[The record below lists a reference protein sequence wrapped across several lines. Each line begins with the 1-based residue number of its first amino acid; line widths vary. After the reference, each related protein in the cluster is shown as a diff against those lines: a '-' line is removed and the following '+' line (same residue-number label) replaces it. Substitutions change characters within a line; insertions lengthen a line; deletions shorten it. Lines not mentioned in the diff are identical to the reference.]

1 MPFLQLTITLGS
13 IIYPII
19 FIRLEPSLGFGWT
32 TRITAFIM
40 LGTSIVT
47 VAGIR
52 SRKQPP
58 LNRRKVFDVGSFR
71 DSPFVCFCL
80 SLCFG
85 FMGLYV
91 LYFYIELYAMQE
103 CHMGES
109 LASYTIAMANA
120 GAGLGR
126 LGPNFLADRSG
137 PLNFYI
143 PFIFVTGLLAFCW
156 IAVHSSAGLIVFSIV
171 YGFFSASLVSLIGPI
186 TVEILTV
193 ILEIIG
199 IRLGMALAFGGVG
212 LLIGSPIAG
221 ALLTSSGWT
230 GQQVWAGSLVMACG
244 ACLVCVRGLK
254 YGWTNRSR
262 A

>member
-1 MPFLQLTITLGS
+1 
-13 IIYPII
+13 
-19 FIRLEPSLGFGWT
+19 
-32 TRITAFIM
+32 M

-52 SRKQPP
+52 QRKEPP
-58 LNRRKVFDVGSFR
+58 LKRRKVYDVESFR
-71 DSPFVCFCL
+71 DAPFMCFCL

-91 LYFYIELYAMQE
+91 LYFYVELYAMQE
-103 CHMGES
+103 CHMGET
-109 LASYTIAMANA
+109 LAPYTIAMANA
-120 GAGLGR
+120 GAALGR
-126 LGPNFLADRSG
+126 LGPNYLADRTG

-156 IAVHSSAGLIVFSIV
+156 MAVHNSAGLMIFSVV

-186 TVEILTV
+186 TVEISTKTSDV
-193 ILEIIG
+193 IG
-199 IRLGMALAFGGVG
+199 TRLGMALAFGGVG

-221 ALLTSSGWT
+221 ALLTSHGWV
-230 GQQVWAGSLVMACG
+230 GQQAWAGSLVMASG
-244 ACLVCVRGLK
+244 TCLFCVRGLK
-254 YGWTNRSR
+254 YGWTTRTR

>member
-1 MPFLQLTITLGS
+1 MPFSQLTNTLGS

-19 FIRLEPSLGFGWT
+19 FVRLEPSLGFGWA
-32 TRITAFIM
+32 TRIIAFIM
-40 LGTSIVT
+40 LGTSAVT

-52 SRKQPP
+52 SRKEPP
-58 LNRRKVFDVGSFR
+58 PKRRKVYDVESFR

-91 LYFYIELYAMQE
+91 LYFYVELYAMQE

-109 LASYTIAMANA
+109 LAPYTIALANA

-126 LGPNFLADRSG
+126 LGPNYLADKYG

-156 IAVHSSAGLIVFSIV
+156 IAVHSSAGLIFFTIV

-186 TVEILTV
+186 TVEISTATPDV
-193 ILEIIG
+193 IG
-199 IRLGMALAFGGVG
+199 TRLGMALASGGIG
-212 LLIGSPIAG
+212 LLIGSPVAG
-221 ALLTSSGWT
+221 ALLTSSGWI

-254 YGWTNRSR
+254 YGWTNRTR